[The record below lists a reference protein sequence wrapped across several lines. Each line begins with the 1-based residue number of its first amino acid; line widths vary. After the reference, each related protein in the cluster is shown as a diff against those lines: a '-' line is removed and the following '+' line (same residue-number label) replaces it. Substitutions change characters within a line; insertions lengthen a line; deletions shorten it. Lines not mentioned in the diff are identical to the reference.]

1 MNILSETPV
10 LKEPIALLLALALLP
25 ILLLL
30 QRRQRRLGHPLV
42 ALAVV
47 PRSMPPLAYL
57 ARALLVVAWL
67 SLTLAAARPQ
77 MPVKQGLERQTRDI
91 VINVDVST
99 SMSLAVEGDHP
110 ETSGREYQRIDA
122 ARDAVCK
129 FIAAR
134 QGDRIALMEF
144 SEKSFFLS
152 PLTNH
157 LPSLLKKCLHINDQ
171 LLGGTNFQGPFEGY
185 PYKGAIQAPLDH
197 FTEMGQAASKV
208 ILIVTDGEA
217 PINEKRSAELARQI
231 TAQGVKLYVLG
242 VGKEWTSGTA
252 NRSTEP
258 LRRLV
263 ERVQGHT
270 FAANDKEAFDRA
282 MREIDAM
289 ETSNVLVEK
298 PRTYEDVY
306 QYFTLAALVT
316 VLLYLVT
323 ISITREST

>member
-1 MNILSETPV
+1 M
-10 LKEPIALLLALALLP
+10 
-25 ILLLL
+25 
-30 QRRQRRLGHPLV
+30 V
-42 ALAVV
+42 ALASV

-57 ARALLVVAWL
+57 ARALLVAAWL
-67 SLTLAAARPQ
+67 SLTIAAAQPQ
-77 MPVKQGLERQTRDI
+77 VLVTQGLERQTRDI

-99 SMSLAVEGDHP
+99 SMSLAVNGD
-110 ETSGREYQRIDA
+110 SNNSNLRGREYQRIDA

-134 QGDRIALMEF
+134 QVDRIALMVF
-144 SEKSFFLS
+144 SDRSYFLS

-157 LPSLLKKCLHINDQ
+157 LPTLQKKCLHLSDQ
-171 LLGGTNFQGPFEGY
+171 LFGGTNFQGPFDGY

-197 FTEMGQAASKV
+197 FEELGQASSKV
-208 ILIVTDGEA
+208 LLVVTDGEA
-217 PINEKRSAELARQI
+217 PINERRSAELARQI

-252 NRSTEP
+252 NRWTEP

-263 ERVQGHT
+263 ERVQGHI
-270 FAANDKEAFDRA
+270 FAANDKDAFDRA

-298 PRTYEDVY
+298 PRTYKDVY
-306 QYFTLAALVT
+306 QYFTLAALAS